1 MDRIKTDHTN
11 KGIKVS
17 IGHDAIPE
25 LLVFLRELNIH
36 HLVLVSDQNQYAAL
50 GAKVEKALL
59 EAGFQL
65 DNIILTGDQVEADE
79 KYVVQ
84 AFLPSRDIE
93 QLYIAVGSGTVTDIV
108 RFVSYR
114 AKSYFISL
122 PTAPSVDGFASNGSS
137 MTILDF
143 KQTVNSRPPLA
154 IFADLKT
161 LINAPEALIAS
172 GFGDMFGKFTAL
184 ADWKLAH
191 LVNGDPYDQQIADR
205 SRKARDHVVLQSKS
219 LSTDREN
226 SIKAVMEALIEE
238 GLCMLDFG
246 NSRPASGSEH
256 QFSHYWEMML
266 HRQRRPAVFHGSK
279 VGLASIWIS
288 KYYQLI
294 LGISKDKARTML
306 SSNPQLDPQIEIQ
319 KIKDGYGELIAPA
332 IIKTQKAHLVLTPDN
347 YRSLG
352 DRIIEKWDDIQAI
365 AREVPGPDR
374 LTELLLRVGGAA
386 QPADIGLTDTDIRHA
401 MDYAQYVRKA
411 FTVLNICQM
420 LGIKPQL

>member
-1 MDRIKTDHTN
+1 MDRIKFT
-11 KGIKVS
+11 
-17 IGHDAIPE
+17 IGHDVIPG
-25 LLVFLRELNIH
+25 LLAYLRELDFHN
-36 HLVLVSDQNQYAAL
+36 LVLVSDQNQYAAL

-59 EAGFQL
+59 EAGFAL
-65 DNIILTGDQVEADE
+65 DNIILTGDQVEANE
-79 KYVVQ
+79 KYIVQ
-84 AFLPSRDIE
+84 TLLPSREIE

-137 MTILDF
+137 MTILNY
-143 KQTVNSRPPLA
+143 KQTINSRPPLA
-154 IFADLKT
+154 IFADLET
-161 LINAPEALIAS
+161 LIHAPEALIGS

-266 HRQRRPAVFHGSK
+266 HRQGRPAVFHGSK

-294 LGISKDKARTML
+294 LGISKDKAWKML
-306 SSNPQLDPQIEIQ
+306 GSTPQFDPEVEIQ
-319 KIKDGYGELIAPA
+319 KIKDGYGELIAPS
-332 IIKTQKAHLVLTPDN
+332 IIKTQEAHLAMTPAN
-347 YRSLG
+347 YSSLR
-352 DRIIEKWDDIQAI
+352 DRIIEKWDDIQAL
-365 AREVPGPDR
+365 AREVPGPDS
-374 LTELLLRVGGAA
+374 LTELLLGVGGAT
-386 QPADIGLTDTDIRHA
+386 QPADIGLTDADIRHA

-411 FTVLNICQM
+411 FTILNICQM
-420 LGIKPQL
+420 LGIKPPL